1 MKKNNYSNNIV
12 ILDIGKTHAK
22 VILFDAIKMEEL
34 VMYQTKNNILND
46 DIYPHYDVES
56 LKKFFITSLQQIAK
70 SFDVNSI
77 FTSTHG
83 ACIALMSKGVLALP
97 VLDYEFDGPEQYN
110 NEYNDI
116 RPKFK
121 QTGSPRMDLGL
132 NLGAQLFWQK
142 NNFPDQFSKVDEIL
156 FWPQY
161 WSFWLSG
168 IASSEI
174 SYASSHSDL
183 WDIRQNKFIDLTIFG
198 LSPKIKYPPLMSAS
212 TILGPLRKDL
222 VKQTGLPENIPV
234 YCGAHDSSVSLISAS
249 FNHDLPCTIL
259 STGTWITIFAL
270 GSDKIDIPEQP
281 GLMISCDCFGH
292 LVPNFRFPAGKI
304 YENLLNDSSELSENK
319 LNLTSSDINLIDFEN
334 ADKAKLIDKK
344 LKKIIDIKNLNRKSL
359 EVIISEV
366 IANKTLSGIKTIEAQ
381 GSIICSGSFA
391 NNQNFLNSIKKNW
404 DNPVLLEDN
413 HLGICKG
420 IANLITK

>member
-1 MKKNNYSNNIV
+1 MNKNNYSNNIV

-22 VILFDAIKMEEL
+22 VILFDANKMEEL
-34 VMYQTKNNILND
+34 VMYQTKNNVLND

-142 NNFPDQFSKVDEIL
+142 NNFPDQFAKVDEIL

-281 GLMISCDCFGH
+281 GLMISCDCFGN

>member
-34 VMYQTKNNILND
+34 VMYQIKNNILND

-77 FTSTHG
+77 FTSAHG
-83 ACIALMSKGVLALP
+83 ACIALMSKGTLALP
-97 VLDYEFDGPEQYN
+97 VLDYEFDGPDQYN
-110 NEYNDI
+110 DEYNEI
-116 RPKFK
+116 RPKFD

-168 IASSEI
+168 ITSSEI

-270 GSDKIDIPEQP
+270 GSDKFEIPEQP

-304 YENLLNDSSELSENK
+304 YENLLNDSNELSENK

-334 ADKAKLIDKK
+334 AEKAKLIDKK
-344 LKKIIDIKNLNRKSL
+344 LKKVIDIQNINKQSL

-366 IANKTLSGIKTIEAQ
+366 IANKTLSGIKTIEAK

-391 NNQNFLNSIKKNW
+391 NNQNFLKSIKNNW
-404 DNPVLLEDN
+404 DNSVLLEDN

-420 IANLITK
+420 VANLITK

>member
-1 MKKNNYSNNIV
+1 MNKNNYSNNIV

-22 VILFDAIKMEEL
+22 VILFDANKMEEL
-34 VMYQTKNNILND
+34 VMYQTKNNVLND

-83 ACIALMSKGVLALP
+83 ACIALMSEGALALP
-97 VLDYEFDGPEQYN
+97 VLDYEFDGPDQYN

-142 NNFPDQFSKVDEIL
+142 NNFPDQFAKVDEIL

>member
-22 VILFDAIKMEEL
+22 VILFDANKMEEL
-34 VMYQTKNNILND
+34 VMYQTKNNVLND

-83 ACIALMSKGVLALP
+83 ACIALMSEGALALP
-97 VLDYEFDGPEQYN
+97 VLDYEFDGPDQYN

-304 YENLLNDSSELSENK
+304 YENLLKKTDKNLRENLS
-319 LNLTSSDINLIDFEN
+319 LCSLDIDLIDFEN
-334 ADKAKLIDKK
+334 ADRAKLLDKK
-344 LKKIIDIKNLNRKSL
+344 LNKIIDPNNINRNSF
-359 EVIISEV
+359 EEIISEV
-366 IANKTLSGIKTIEAQ
+366 IANKTLSGMKLIEAK
-381 GSIICSGSFA
+381 GPIICSGSFV
-391 NNQNFLNSIKKNW
+391 NNHNFLESIQKNL
-404 DNPVLLEDN
+404 DQPVILEDN
-413 HLGICKG
+413 HLGICNG
-420 IANLITK
+420 IANLIAK

>member
-359 EVIISEV
+359 EMIISEV

>member
-22 VILFDAIKMEEL
+22 VILFDAIKMKEL

-132 NLGAQLFWQK
+132 NLGAQIFWQK
-142 NNFPDQFSKVDEIL
+142 NNFPDQFAKVDEIL

>member
-83 ACIALMSKGVLALP
+83 ACIALMSKGVLVLP

-142 NNFPDQFSKVDEIL
+142 NNFPDQFAKVDEIL

-198 LSPKIKYPPLMSAS
+198 LSPKIKYPPIMSAS
-212 TILGPLRKDL
+212 TILGPLRKEL

-270 GSDKIDIPEQP
+270 GSDKIEIPEQP

-304 YENLLNDSSELSENK
+304 YENLLNDSNELSENK
-319 LNLTSSDINLIDFEN
+319 LNLTSSDINLINFEN

-359 EVIISEV
+359 EVIVSEV

>member
-1 MKKNNYSNNIV
+1 MKKNNYSNNIA

-22 VILFDAIKMEEL
+22 VILFDANKMEEV

-46 DIYPHYDVES
+46 DIYPHYDVEN

-70 SFDVNSI
+70 SFDVTSI

-83 ACIALMSKGVLALP
+83 ACIALMSKGTLALP
-97 VLDYEFDGPEQYN
+97 VLDYEFDGPDQYN
-110 NEYNDI
+110 NEYNEI
-116 RPKFK
+116 RPKFE

-183 WDIRQNKFIDLTIFG
+183 WDIRKKKFIDLSIFG
-198 LSPKIKYPPLMSAS
+198 LSSKVKYPPLLSAS
-212 TILGPLRKDL
+212 AILGPLRKDL
-222 VKQTGLPENIPV
+222 VKKTGLPENIPV

-249 FNHDLPCTIL
+249 FNQDLPCTIL

-270 GSDKIDIPEQP
+270 GSDKFEIPEQP

-304 YENLLNDSSELSENK
+304 YENLLNNSNELSENK
-319 LNLTSSDINLIDFEN
+319 LNLTSSDINLINFEN

-344 LKKIIDIKNLNRKSL
+344 LKKVIDIKNINKQSL

-366 IANKTLSGIKTIEAQ
+366 IANKTLSGIKTIEAKNKVTWLPPQ
-381 GSIICSGSFA
+381 P
-391 NNQNFLNSIKKNW
+391 FLN
-404 DNPVLLEDN
+404 
-413 HLGICKG
+413 LGIKTR
-420 IANLITK
+420 LIYERFKARSEI

>member
-1 MKKNNYSNNIV
+1 MNKNNYSNNIV

-22 VILFDAIKMEEL
+22 VILFDANKMEEL
-34 VMYQTKNNILND
+34 VMYQTKNNVLND

-83 ACIALMSKGVLALP
+83 ACIALMSEGALALP
-97 VLDYEFDGPEQYN
+97 VLDYEFDGPDQYN

>member
-1 MKKNNYSNNIV
+1 MNKNNYSNNIV

-22 VILFDAIKMEEL
+22 VILFDANKMEEL
-34 VMYQTKNNILND
+34 VMYQTKNNVLND

-83 ACIALMSKGVLALP
+83 ACIALMSEGALALP

-142 NNFPDQFSKVDEIL
+142 NNFPDQFAKVDEIL

-281 GLMISCDCFGH
+281 GLMISCDCFGN

>member
-142 NNFPDQFSKVDEIL
+142 NNFPDQFAKVDEIL

>member
-1 MKKNNYSNNIV
+1 MNKNNYSNNIV

-22 VILFDAIKMEEL
+22 VILFDANKMEEL
-34 VMYQTKNNILND
+34 VMYQTKNNVLND

-83 ACIALMSKGVLALP
+83 ACIALMSEGALALP
-97 VLDYEFDGPEQYN
+97 VLDYEFDGPDQYN

-142 NNFPDQFSKVDEIL
+142 NNFPDQFAKVDEIL

-304 YENLLNDSSELSENK
+304 YENLLNDSNELSENK

>member
-22 VILFDAIKMEEL
+22 VILFDANKMEEL
-34 VMYQTKNNILND
+34 VMYQTKNNVLND
-46 DIYPHYDVES
+46 DIYPHYDIES

-83 ACIALMSKGVLALP
+83 ACIALMSEGALALP
-97 VLDYEFDGPEQYN
+97 VLDYEFDGPDQYN

-142 NNFPDQFSKVDEIL
+142 NNFPDQFAKVDEIL

-366 IANKTLSGIKTIEAQ
+366 IAIKTLSGIKTIEAQ

>member
-34 VMYQTKNNILND
+34 VVYQTKNNILND

-97 VLDYEFDGPEQYN
+97 VLDYEYDGPEQYN

-142 NNFPDQFSKVDEIL
+142 NNFPDQFAKVDEIL

-270 GSDKIDIPEQP
+270 GSDKIEIPEQP

>member
-1 MKKNNYSNNIV
+1 MKKNNYSNNIA

-22 VILFDAIKMEEL
+22 VILFDANKMEEV

-46 DIYPHYDVES
+46 DIYPHYDVVN

-70 SFDVNSI
+70 SFDVTSI

-83 ACIALMSKGVLALP
+83 ACIALMSKGTLALP
-97 VLDYEFDGPEQYN
+97 VLDYEFDGPDQYD
-110 NEYNDI
+110 NEYNEI
-116 RPKFK
+116 RPKFE

-183 WDIRQNKFIDLTIFG
+183 WDIRKKKFIDLNIFG
-198 LSPKIKYPPLMSAS
+198 LSSKVKYPPLLSAS
-212 TILGPLRKDL
+212 AILGPLRKDL
-222 VKQTGLPENIPV
+222 VKKTGLPENIPV

-249 FNHDLPCTIL
+249 FNQDLPCTIL

-270 GSDKIDIPEQP
+270 GSDKFEIPEQP

-304 YENLLNDSSELSENK
+304 YENLLNNSNELSENK
-319 LNLTSSDINLIDFEN
+319 LNLTSSDINLINFEN

-344 LKKIIDIKNLNRKSL
+344 LKKVIDIKNINKQSL

-366 IANKTLSGIKTIEAQ
+366 IANKTLSGIKTIEAK

-391 NNQNFLNSIKKNW
+391 NNQNFLKSIKNNW
-404 DNPVLLEDN
+404 DNSVLLEDN

-420 IANLITK
+420 VANLITK

>member
-1 MKKNNYSNNIV
+1 MKKNNYSNNIA

-22 VILFDAIKMEEL
+22 VILFDANKMEEV

-46 DIYPHYDVES
+46 DIYPHYDVEN

-70 SFDVNSI
+70 SFDVTSI

-83 ACIALMSKGVLALP
+83 ACIALMSKGTLALP
-97 VLDYEFDGPEQYN
+97 VLDYEFDGPDQYN
-110 NEYNDI
+110 NEYNEI
-116 RPKFK
+116 RPKFE

-183 WDIRQNKFIDLTIFG
+183 WDIRKKKFIDLSIFG
-198 LSPKIKYPPLMSAS
+198 LSSKVKYPPLLSAS
-212 TILGPLRKDL
+212 AILGPLRKDL
-222 VKQTGLPENIPV
+222 VKKTGLPENIPV

-249 FNHDLPCTIL
+249 FNLCIYLAGSPAEVVTNLTFSPITTSSML
-259 STGTWITIFAL
+259 S
-270 GSDKIDIPEQP
+270 SDKNNIGKLTPK
-281 GLMISCDCFGH
+281 GLLVNVAIFLISSFIS
-292 LVPNFRFPAGKI
+292 RAG
-304 YENLLNDSSELSENK
+304 
-319 LNLTSSDINLIDFEN
+319 
-334 ADKAKLIDKK
+334 AA
-344 LKKIIDIKNLNRKSL
+344 
-359 EVIISEV
+359 
-366 IANKTLSGIKTIEAQ
+366 
-381 GSIICSGSFA
+381 
-391 NNQNFLNSIKKNW
+391 
-404 DNPVLLEDN
+404 
-413 HLGICKG
+413 
-420 IANLITK
+420 

>member
-142 NNFPDQFSKVDEIL
+142 NNFPDQFAKVDEIL

-304 YENLLNDSSELSENK
+304 YENLLNDSNELSENK

>member
-1 MKKNNYSNNIV
+1 MNKNNYSNNIV

-22 VILFDAIKMEEL
+22 VILFDANKMEEL
-34 VMYQTKNNILND
+34 VMYQTKNNVLND

-83 ACIALMSKGVLALP
+83 ACIALMSEGALALP
-97 VLDYEFDGPEQYN
+97 VLDYEFDGPDQYN

-281 GLMISCDCFGH
+281 GLMISCDCFGN

-304 YENLLNDSSELSENK
+304 YGNLLNDSSELSENK

>member
-1 MKKNNYSNNIV
+1 MKKNDYSNNIV

-304 YENLLNDSSELSENK
+304 YGNLLNDSSELSENK

>member
-1 MKKNNYSNNIV
+1 MNKNNYSNNIV

-22 VILFDAIKMEEL
+22 VILFDANKMEEL
-34 VMYQTKNNILND
+34 VMYQTKNNVLND

-83 ACIALMSKGVLALP
+83 ACIALMSEGALALP

-304 YENLLNDSSELSENK
+304 YENLLNDSSELSENT

-391 NNQNFLNSIKKNW
+391 NNQNFLKSIKNNW
-404 DNPVLLEDN
+404 DNSVLLEDN

-420 IANLITK
+420 VANLITK

>member
-34 VMYQTKNNILND
+34 VVYQTKNNILND

-83 ACIALMSKGVLALP
+83 ACIALMSKGVLVLP

-142 NNFPDQFSKVDEIL
+142 NNFPDQFAKVDEIL

-183 WDIRQNKFIDLTIFG
+183 WDIRQNKFIDLNIFG

>member
-34 VMYQTKNNILND
+34 VVYQTKNNILND

-83 ACIALMSKGVLALP
+83 ACIALMSKGVLVLP

-183 WDIRQNKFIDLTIFG
+183 WDIRQNKFIDLNIFG

>member
-1 MKKNNYSNNIV
+1 MKKNNYSNNIA

-22 VILFDAIKMEEL
+22 VILFDANKMEEL

-83 ACIALMSKGVLALP
+83 ACIALMSKGVLVLP

-142 NNFPDQFSKVDEIL
+142 NNFPDQFAKVDEIL

-304 YENLLNDSSELSENK
+304 YGNLLNDSSELSENK

>member
-83 ACIALMSKGVLALP
+83 ACIALMSEGALALP
-97 VLDYEFDGPEQYN
+97 VLDYEFDGPDQYN

-142 NNFPDQFSKVDEIL
+142 NNFPDQFAKVDEIL

-281 GLMISCDCFGH
+281 GLMISCDCFGN

>member
-83 ACIALMSKGVLALP
+83 ACIALMSEGALALP
-97 VLDYEFDGPEQYN
+97 VLDYEFDGPDQYN

-359 EVIISEV
+359 EMIISEV

>member
-22 VILFDAIKMEEL
+22 VILFDANKMEEL
-34 VMYQTKNNILND
+34 VMYQTKNNVLND

-83 ACIALMSKGVLALP
+83 ACIALMSKGVLVLP
-97 VLDYEFDGPEQYN
+97 VLDYEFDGPDQYN

-281 GLMISCDCFGH
+281 GLMISCDCFGN